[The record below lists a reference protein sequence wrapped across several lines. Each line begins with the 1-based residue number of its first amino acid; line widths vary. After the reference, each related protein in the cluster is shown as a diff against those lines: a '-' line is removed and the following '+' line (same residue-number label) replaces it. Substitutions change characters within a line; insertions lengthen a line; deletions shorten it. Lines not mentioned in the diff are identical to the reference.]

1 MGVEISMII
10 LIVIACGLSIMDTW
24 LVYLSKKIINFKSV
38 SLEKYKKMFDAIT
51 EAIIVFENGKLNYFN
66 SSTSLLLSKVTESN
80 ADSEEVAV

>member
-1 MGVEISMII
+1 
-10 LIVIACGLSIMDTW
+10 MDTW